1 MPKLPNREGCVCVC
15 VRAWGGG
22 GGEGGVGRRLTS
34 QLFSD
39 TIVKMVCFE
48 SMATILV
55 SDI

>member
-15 VRAWGGG
+15 ARVGGG

-39 TIVKMVCFE
+39 TIVEMVCFE